1 MLFCC
6 DIYFFSYLNLFA
18 RTHQMSQRPK
28 TELEK
33 WENSIDWSE
42 MKFSFDDRTPSKKS
56 PSLIAK
62 MIGKLDNKREQ

>member
-1 MLFCC
+1 
-6 DIYFFSYLNLFA
+6 
-18 RTHQMSQRPK
+18 MSQRPK